1 MYYLDGSCKRSKHQS
16 LLIKLSSDNF
26 ALPNICLSIM
36 AVMVETYFH
45 FNLWLLLSFRSQNS
59 VLTHVCV
66 SINIFQLIKIFC
78 YVLSWRYQFKIS
90 YDLWFMARLL
100 VWIFHS
106 CFRSKTLFMCMNLTH
121 FIFLAKGK
129 FLFFGLHHFDLYLWF
144 KSTFESKGIK
154 LLKDFQKDLDI
165 KVLLKL
171 LFPLFFISADLC
183 RPCMILH
190 EILYI
195 SLL

>member
-66 SINIFQLIKIFC
+66 SINIFQLFKIFC
-78 YVLSWRYQFKIS
+78 YVLSWRNQFKIS

-100 VWIFHS
+100 VWIFYS
-106 CFRSKTLFMCMNLTH
+106 CFRSKTLFMCMNLSH

-129 FLFFGLHHFDLYLWF
+129 FLVLHHFDLYLWF